1 MGKVKMVSS
10 NGTVISA
17 YQSNADYGYIQLS
30 QTTVIDNGNSG
41 FLSKRNCLYRGSIE
55 LLQAKLEENP
65 TMELSGRIRVV
76 EIPESVAKMVAA
88 GTADKTNESHRVAIA
103 ELHRDLIKGDAASY
117 AKAVDGFIK
126 KNPKTD
132 AVMFANG
139 ERILRFQVYDS
150 TGKLEDIR
158 VQADAT
164 AAAEVI
170 TESAE

>member
-55 LLQAKLEENP
+55 LLEAKVAENP
-65 TMELSGRIRVV
+65 TNELPGRIRVV
-76 EIPESVAKMVAA
+76 EVPESVAKMVAA
-88 GTADKTNESHRVAIA
+88 GTSNKDIESHRVANA
-103 ELHRDLIKGDAASY
+103 ELHRDLIKSDY
-117 AKAVDGFIK
+117 EKAIGGFVK

-132 AVMFANG
+132 AVMFVNG
-139 ERILRFQVYDS
+139 ERILRFQVYDA

-170 TESAE
+170 ADSAE